1 MHKIYEDK
9 AELAKEN
16 IKNLVTHVVLLR
28 DRLLY
33 MLQNCSSIATD
44 PKYSVK
50 DWIEAE
56 RLKVDVSLDLPN

>member
-1 MHKIYEDK
+1 MFLVIRYMHKIYEDK

-28 DRLLY
+28 DRLL
-33 MLQNCSSIATD
+33 QNCSSIATD

-50 DWIEAE
+50 D
-56 RLKVDVSLDLPN
+56 